1 MHTTHV
7 AAAIG
12 DWNARTA
19 VSYRMMPEMLDRA
32 LGAPVV
38 SVVCALTLGGCGGKD
53 TPPSPAPGGSSGDV
67 QVSGGERLGWSQ
79 QAANAS
85 ELSTFQ
91 YAIYIDGNRNVLTG
105 ATCGTI
111 AASAGFDCSAPLPV
125 LTAGSHAIELAAFAV
140 DGGVLESAKSA
151 PLRVTLRTLTLSS
164 GVPID
169 PRVVT
174 AEHVQ
179 LQLGLVAEG
188 FSLPTDIAFLPDGSI
203 LVAERGGTVREIR
216 DGELS
221 AQPALDLSG
230 DVWLPEGGLLAMTAD
245 PNFQANGFVYVLTA
259 AKGRRGELGFTLSR
273 YRGVGGRF
281 GERAVLLDRI
291 LATAGGAGAA
301 LRIGPDGKIYAAFD
315 DAGNGRAAG
324 SLASYNGKVLR
335 LNMDATTPDDQPGF
349 SPIYSL
355 DHPAPRALAWQPAT
369 GDVWVLD
376 SLGQTSGRLTAVP
389 AVEAKQKSGGAARVQ
404 YALPAGTGAVSAA
417 FYRGMLMPVF
427 RDNLF
432 IAAEAGRHLIRLQFD
447 PDSPERIV
455 STEQLLQDQIGS
467 IRLIAVGPDEALYL
481 ANDSALFRLAP

>member
-1 MHTTHV
+1 
-7 AAAIG
+7 
-12 DWNARTA
+12 
-19 VSYRMMPEMLDRA
+19 MMPEMLHRA
-32 LGAPVV
+32 LVAPVV
-38 SVVCALTLGGCGGKD
+38 YVYVVYVMCALTLGGCGSND
-53 TPPSPAPGGSSGDV
+53 APPSPAPGGSSGDV

-91 YAIYIDGNRNVLTG
+91 YAIYIDGNRSVLSG
-105 ATCGTI
+105 ASCGTI
-111 AASAGFDCSAPLPV
+111 AASAGFDCSAPLPI
-125 LTAGSHAIELAAFAV
+125 LTAGSHIIELAAFAV
-140 DGGVLESAKSA
+140 DGGVLESAKSS
-151 PLRVTLRTLTLSS
+151 PLRVTLRALTLSS
-164 GVPID
+164 GLPID

-179 LQLGLVAEG
+179 LQLRLVAEG

-216 DGELS
+216 DGKLV

-230 DVWLPEGGLLAMTAD
+230 EVWLPEGGLLAMAAD
-245 PNFQANGFVYVLTA
+245 PNFQTNGFVYVLTA
-259 AKGRRGELGFTLSR
+259 AKGRRGELGFTLAR
-273 YRGVGGRF
+273 YRSVGGRF

-291 LATAGGAGAA
+291 PASASGAGAA
-301 LRIGPDGKIYAAFD
+301 LRIGPDGKIYVALD

-335 LNMDATTPDDQPGF
+335 LNMDATTPDDQVGF

-355 DHPAPRALAWQPAT
+355 DHPAPRALAWQPST
-369 GDVWVLD
+369 GDIWVLD
-376 SLGQTSGRLTAVP
+376 SLGQTSGRLTAVAAAATEP
-389 AVEAKQKSGGAARVQ
+389 KQKSGTARIQ
-404 YALPAGTGAVSAA
+404 YSLPAGTGAVSAA
-417 FYRGMLMPVF
+417 FYRGALMPVF

-455 STEQLLQDQIGS
+455 STERLLQDLLGPIH
-467 IRLIAVGPDEALYL
+467 LIAVGPDEALYI
-481 ANDSALFRLAP
+481 ANDSALFTLAP